1 MSDDLLARSSAH
13 WSEDRRTEMDAFYRL
28 ATDDYRYLAQARD
41 WASWLKD
48 AQTRAGERS
57 LRLLDVACGSGKFP
71 NALVQHAGV
80 GAIGLQPVATDLLDP
95 SAFSIAEAR
104 AALPTP
110 FVPAAEHETTLQG
123 FVPPADG
130 FDIVWATHALYAV
143 PENELPAAAARFR
156 DALGASGRGVIAHSA
171 AAGHYIEFHRRF
183 LSAFGA
189 EGAVPYISAERLAE
203 ALATVGASVSVTE
216 VRYDTEAGPDDTE
229 AVEGYLQRCVFD
241 DAVSLDQMLAAP
253 ETADYLEKCRTAAG
267 WKFPQVVHLIDLT
280 A

>member
-28 ATDDYRYLAQARD
+28 ATDDYRHLAQARD
-41 WASWLKD
+41 WAGWLEN
-48 AQTRAGERS
+48 AQKQAEGRS

-71 NALVQHAGV
+71 NALVQHAGI
-80 GAIGLQPVATDLLDP
+80 GDIGLRPVATDLLDP

-104 AALPTP
+104 AALPAP
-110 FVPAAEHETTLQG
+110 FVPAAEHETTLQD
-123 FVPPADG
+123 FVPPAEG

-156 DALGASGRGVIAHSA
+156 AAVGTSGRGVIAHSA

-189 EGAVPYISAERLAE
+189 VGTVPYISAEQLAE
-203 ALATVGASVSVTE
+203 ALRTAGATVTVSE
-216 VRYDTEAGPDDTE
+216 VRYDTEAGLDDTA

-241 DAVSLDQMLAAP
+241 DTVSLAQMLSAP
-253 ETADYLEKCRTAAG
+253 ELADYLSECRKDDG
-267 WKFPQVVHLIDLT
+267 WRFPQLVYLIDVS